1 MESIFFRRSG
11 NDRGCHLLNEETDAT
26 GLLAGVQTKIERE
39 TSREKIRRYLVLLG
53 ESDGWKANR
62 SAPVWVSTTV
72 EKI

>member
-53 ESDGWKANR
+53 GIGWMEGK
-62 SAPVWVSTTV
+62 SIGSCLGVYYS
-72 EKI
+72 